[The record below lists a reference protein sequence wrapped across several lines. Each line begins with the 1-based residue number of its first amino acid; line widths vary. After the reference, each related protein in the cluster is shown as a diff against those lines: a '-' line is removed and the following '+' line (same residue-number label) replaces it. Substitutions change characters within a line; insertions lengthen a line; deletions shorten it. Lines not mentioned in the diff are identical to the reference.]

1 MQRWGGHKA
10 ALGAMVLATPG
21 GEYDIGTVSQAA
33 ECDPKCLLLS
43 VPPDRKMFLC
53 YIQSSV
59 EWDISTPPWWRDVET
74 SFSRCLELSSAFIH
88 SSWVASLL
96 WKRISLSTSVA
107 ISSFLL
113 LTWKNRSG
121 CFSARTKKKW
131 IQCFLRAAVKK
142 FQPSKVPSG
151 HETTEVFL
159 CPVLLPF
166 CSVVLVIIHEF
177 QTEVAPQA

>member
-121 CFSARTKKKW
+121 CFSARTKKNESSVFSVLQLKSFNP
-131 IQCFLRAAVKK
+131 QKSPQDMKQQRCFYVQ
-142 FQPSKVPSG
+142 FCFPS
-151 HETTEVFL
+151 
-159 CPVLLPF
+159 VL
-166 CSVVLVIIHEF
+166 
-177 QTEVAPQA
+177 